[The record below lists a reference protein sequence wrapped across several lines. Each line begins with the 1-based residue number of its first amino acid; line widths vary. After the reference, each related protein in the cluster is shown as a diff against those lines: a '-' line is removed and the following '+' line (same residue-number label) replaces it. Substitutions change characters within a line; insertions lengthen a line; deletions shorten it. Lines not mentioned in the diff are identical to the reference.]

1 MSGGRDHVAPR
12 TPLPFL
18 KGDPKSNSRDRT
30 PKCGV
35 EKPSQKKEEVTVQNK
50 MVYKVSQVSRL
61 HR

>member
-18 KGDPKSNSRDRT
+18 KGDPEPNSRDRT

-35 EKPSQKKEEVTVQNK
+35 GKPAENKEEVTLQNK
-50 MVYKVSQVSRL
+50 MVYKVSQVSRF